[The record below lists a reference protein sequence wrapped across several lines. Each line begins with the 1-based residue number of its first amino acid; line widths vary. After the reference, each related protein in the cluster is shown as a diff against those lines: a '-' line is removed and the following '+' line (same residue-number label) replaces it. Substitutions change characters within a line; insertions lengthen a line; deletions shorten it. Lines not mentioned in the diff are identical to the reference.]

1 MRIDGYGFGWMK
13 IKGKVYKK
21 DLIIFPERIV
31 DNWWRD
37 EGHYLRESDIFEV
50 FIEKPDVLVVGTG
63 YYGYM
68 KIDEELVK
76 KLKDERIELVYDKT
90 GEAVKKYNELIKNKR
105 VVGVFHLTC

>member
-1 MRIDGYGFGWMK
+1 MRIDGYSFGWMK